1 MVDGEGFLHTCLGWH
16 TSGPVYWN
24 FRDSNYSKFICR
36 FLSYL
41 QLWHFEVRLSNRTH
55 LLVRKKK
62 GSLNVFQ
69 EKDDLLPGNKSSSP
83 RSPRTR
89 AGPSWTSWKINRN
102 GLHSVLAMASF
113 CRPIPAF
120 HLSQVTSLVFSKFR
134 SFVPSAYYRQGM
146 SSPSPK
152 HSPLASAFPINWE
165 RAHVFWNSEEGL
177 SLARFIVGAR
187 LCVTGRFISQ
197 LSLFWSTILP
207 EVSESVTVR
216 IAWLLCGKKCG
227 RGHLPRKRTW
237 QASPVSVS
245 SMVCVFQ

>member
-1 MVDGEGFLHTCLGWH
+1 
-16 TSGPVYWN
+16 
-24 FRDSNYSKFICR
+24 
-36 FLSYL
+36 
-41 QLWHFEVRLSNRTH
+41 
-55 LLVRKKK
+55 
-62 GSLNVFQ
+62 
-69 EKDDLLPGNKSSSP
+69 
-83 RSPRTR
+83 
-89 AGPSWTSWKINRN
+89 
-102 GLHSVLAMASF
+102 MASF

-197 LSLFWSTILP
+197 LSLFWSTVLP

-216 IAWLLCGKKCG
+216 IAWLLCEKSVWFIVIITIIIIWLKNIN
-227 RGHLPRKRTW
+227 KSFSKI
-237 QASPVSVS
+237 SPLKLFTY
-245 SMVCVFQ
+245 CLVFLTFMDIGPAVF